1 MLKLF
6 LIEEG
11 EEEEDKSSR
20 TPNSLNLPTSL
31 PLRVAQ
37 VLELWPIFPQ
47 CEHFLAIIANTNY
60 LQNFRLREK
69 KKDRIAEIT
78 DRHYS
83 T

>member
-37 VLELWPIFPQ
+37 VLEL
-47 CEHFLAIIANTNY
+47 
-60 LQNFRLREK
+60 
-69 KKDRIAEIT
+69 
-78 DRHYS
+78 
-83 T
+83 